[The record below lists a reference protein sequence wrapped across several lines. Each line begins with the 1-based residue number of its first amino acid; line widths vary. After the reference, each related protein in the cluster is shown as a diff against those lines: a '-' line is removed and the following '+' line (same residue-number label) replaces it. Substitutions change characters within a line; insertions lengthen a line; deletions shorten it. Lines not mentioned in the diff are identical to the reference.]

1 MNMMTAMP
9 LIEHDIPVA
18 GQWRRGGGALIR
30 SLFPA
35 DQSVTAELHAANLD
49 DVEQAVTAAD
59 RAWRDPAWRNL
70 PPHRRAAVL
79 YRVADLIDARRE
91 SLARLQ
97 TRDNGKP
104 LSESRA
110 LVDSAAATARYFG
123 AACETLDGEL
133 PAPRSADFM
142 TFSSYEPIGVIGAIT
157 PWNSPIAS
165 EMQKIAPA
173 LAAGNAVVLKPAEA
187 TPLAALALARLF
199 EEAGLPPG
207 LLSVLPG
214 RGSVIGEAIA
224 RHPLVR
230 KISFTGGT
238 NTGRRLAHI
247 AADKLIPTSLELGGK
262 SPTIVLDDADIEL
275 AVQGVVYGIYSS
287 AGQACIAGSR
297 LFVHRSCYDTFIA
310 RLQQVA
316 CALRVGHPEQEGIH
330 LGPLI
335 NHAHRDSVAS
345 YVESALAEGG
355 SLRFG
360 GNAPSDVTLAAGSYY
375 LPTLIEDLPPN
386 ARACREEIFGPVLVA
401 LPFDDEDA
409 LVAQA
414 NDSVYGLA
422 AGIWTGDYRRA
433 LRLAARLEAGTVW
446 INTYK
451 KFSISTPFGG
461 FKESG
466 LGREKGRQGL
476 LAYMQ
481 QKSIYLGLEAS
492 PMGWSR

>member
-1 MNMMTAMP
+1 M
-9 LIEHDIPVA
+9 IEDRIFVG
-18 GQWRRGGGALIR
+18 GQWRHGRGALTA

-35 DQSVTAELHAANLD
+35 DQSVNVQLQVADLA
-49 DVEQAVTAAD
+49 DVEDAVQAGE
-59 RAWRDPAWRNL
+59 RAWRDPAWRDR
-70 PPHRRAAVL
+70 PPHQRARVL
-79 YRVADLIDARRE
+79 YRVAALIEARRDE
-91 SLARLQ
+91 LARLQ

-104 LSESRA
+104 LAETRA
-110 LVDSAAATARYFG
+110 LVDSAAGTARYF
-123 AACETLDGEL
+123 AAVCETLEGEL
-133 PAPRSADFM
+133 PTPRSRDFT
-142 TFSSYEPIGVIGAIT
+142 TFSTYEPIGVIAAIT

-173 LAAGNAVVLKPAEA
+173 LAAGNAVVVKPADA

-199 EEAGLPPG
+199 EEAGLPAG

-214 RGSVIGEAIA
+214 RGSVVGEALV

-238 NTGRRLAHI
+238 NTGRHLAQI

-262 SPTIVLDDADIEL
+262 SPTIVLDDADLEQ
-275 AVQGVVYGIYSS
+275 AVHGVAYGIFSS

-297 LFVHRSCYDTFIA
+297 LLVHRSLYDAFMR
-310 RLQQVA
+310 RLEDVVRG
-316 CALRVGHPEQEGIH
+316 LRIGHPEQDGVH

-335 NHAHRDSVAS
+335 SRAHRESVAA
-345 YVESALAEGG
+345 YVASAAEEGGRIRCGGAVPTDPALAV
-355 SLRFG
+355 
-360 GNAPSDVTLAAGSYY
+360 GNYY
-375 LPTLIEDLPPN
+375 LPTIIEGLTPQ

-401 LPFDDEDA
+401 MPFDDEVS
-409 LVAQA
+409 LVAEA
-414 NDSVYGLA
+414 NDSIYGLA
-422 AGIWTGDYRRA
+422 AGIWTADYRRA
-433 LRLAARLEAGTVW
+433 LSLAARLEAGTIW

-466 LGREKGRQGL
+466 LGREKGRQGVQ
-476 LAYMQ
+476 AYMQ
-481 QKSIYLGLEAS
+481 QKSIYLGMETA